1 MPYTIQTKIP
11 STSPQPLHF
20 SARRFA
26 EARHR
31 RGLSRSQLHLEL
43 AMLGVKRCRALID
56 NWSRA
61 ISEPRA
67 SELAALSVILN
78 VPMESFFEIE
88 PVATE

>member
-1 MPYTIQTKIP
+1 MPTTTQNNRPT
-11 STSPQPLHF
+11 TSAMLPQF
-20 SARRFA
+20 SPKLLADARA
-26 EARHR
+26 R

-43 AMLGVKRCRALID
+43 AMRGVKRCRALID

>member
-1 MPYTIQTKIP
+1 
-11 STSPQPLHF
+11 
-20 SARRFA
+20 
-26 EARHR
+26 
-31 RGLSRSQLHLEL
+31 
-43 AMLGVKRCRALID
+43 MLGVKRCRALID